1 MPPIGGIDTKDNVAG
16 KTEAHIANCN
26 MSEKSTS
33 KEEGPGCGQHGT
45 RRPDLRVT

>member
-1 MPPIGGIDTKDNVAG
+1 MPPIGEIDTKDNAVG

-33 KEEGPGCGQHGT
+33 KEERPGYGQHGT
-45 RRPDLRVT
+45 QSPDLRVT